1 MDIVVDGVSD
11 VISLEAEQ
19 MRSTP
24 GPGLVIDI
32 EYIMGLGV
40 LDERMLILIDI
51 EKLMGS
57 SDMGLIDHSLN

>member
-1 MDIVVDGVSD
+1 
-11 VISLEAEQ
+11 